1 MLLAFLEQRL
11 TNNPAEFTLQIF
23 DRSIS
28 KSLRRKKCTS
38 TKKMG
43 LKYHLVVREKRRQQ
57 GSIINYV
64 KEYGFCKMKHE
75 LSVINMKDLN
85 PTKSNFRW

>member
-28 KSLRRKKCTS
+28 KSLKEEKSAQVQRKW
-38 TKKMG
+38 
-43 LKYHLVVREKRRQQ
+43 
-57 GSIINYV
+57 
-64 KEYGFCKMKHE
+64 
-75 LSVINMKDLN
+75 D
-85 PTKSNFRW
+85 

>member
-1 MLLAFLEQRL
+1 
-11 TNNPAEFTLQIF
+11 
-23 DRSIS
+23 
-28 KSLRRKKCTS
+28 
-38 TKKMG
+38 MG